1 MSVNRLYFLLLDL
14 TIGGNGGEAEVYRLL
29 FQFPFQQLKGQ
40 KNNLDDRKIKWLNLL
55 ASSVSL
61 GFNFALNNKPGK
73 LNRQGRYV
81 TVF

>member
-1 MSVNRLYFLLLDL
+1 MVVKLKYIVCSFNFLFNNCKD
-14 TIGGNGGEAEVYRLL
+14 
-29 FQFPFQQLKGQ
+29 K

-61 GFNFALNNKPGK
+61 GFNFALNNRPGK
-73 LNRQGRYV
+73 LNRQGRYA